1 MIYQAPVSPY
11 NLYQSP
17 KDEVM
22 QIKTAFAAPGAG
34 TSTDIIAA
42 VSGKKIRIIS
52 AIISAGDF
60 TTNATLAIQSNAT
73 TICVMKIKADASG
86 KDLQR
91 NDAGW
96 IESATGEKINIA
108 AGGNAVNCMFR
119 YVEVTP

>member
-1 MIYQAPVSPY
+1 MFASPVSPY
-11 NLYQSP
+11 SMYESP
-17 KDEVM
+17 KDGV
-22 QIKTAFAAPGAG
+22 IPVKTAFAAPAAAAN
-34 TSTDIIAA
+34 TDIIAA

-60 TTNATLAIQSNAT
+60 ATNATLAIQSNAT
-73 TICVMKIKADASG
+73 TICVMKIKADATCVF
-86 KDLQR
+86 LER

-119 YVEVTP
+119 YVEITP